1 MNLQTTGALFKNIL
15 KVTPSLSYKSKLN
28 FMEISKSYN
37 AIENTTQI
45 DTLNRASLSHEFN
58 VNVNATT
65 MLYTYFDFV
74 GKNQPKMRHIMTP
87 TIGYRYVPLINPL
100 VSVNAG
106 VDQSLINYS
115 PYERSLYSVGN
126 TKESSF
132 LTFAVN
138 NTLELKFK
146 SKKDTLTGFKKVR
159 IIDQLSLGG
168 NYNFKKDS
176 MRLSNISMNMRVSP
190 RDYLNFVATGS
201 FSPYAWDTLT
211 GKTNGEYAINNG
223 QNLGRFL
230 NVNFSTTLL
239 LAPKKSREK
248 IKDEKVGRNDVWNAD
263 FNYFA
268 LHPEEILFFDI
279 PWKMTLSHIYTIQA
293 NQNVSLTNPDPFIFI
308 QSLSVRSDVS
318 FTKRWKLAGNFNIN
332 LVEKTITN
340 ANFSLNRNMHCWAL
354 SFYWTPI
361 GGNKSFLLSIRNT
374 SSIFK
379 DAKIEFRKPP
389 SFL

>member
-1 MNLQTTGALFKNIL
+1 
-15 KVTPSLSYKSKLN
+15 
-28 FMEISKSYN
+28 
-37 AIENTTQI
+37 
-45 DTLNRASLSHEFN
+45 
-58 VNVNATT
+58 
-65 MLYTYFDFV
+65 
-74 GKNQPKMRHIMTP
+74 
-87 TIGYRYVPLINPL
+87 
-100 VSVNAG
+100 
-106 VDQSLINYS
+106 
-115 PYERSLYSVGN
+115 
-126 TKESSF
+126 
-132 LTFAVN
+132 
-138 NTLELKFK
+138 
-146 SKKDTLTGFKKVR
+146 
-159 IIDQLSLGG
+159 
-168 NYNFKKDS
+168 
-176 MRLSNISMNMRVSP
+176 MNMRVSP
-190 RDYLNFVATGS
+190 KDYLNFVATAS

-211 GKTNGEYAINNG
+211 GKTTGDYAINNG

-248 IKDEKVGRNDVWNAD
+248 IKNEKVGRNDVWNAD

-293 NQNVSLTNPDPFIFI
+293 NQNVSVTNPDPFIFI

-318 FTKRWKLAGNFNIN
+318 FTKRWKLACNLNVN